1 MRIKR
6 TKRCEQEL
14 SKECLW
20 NEGLR
25 TSDEGDAAFSLRM
38 GATAILSI
46 QGNR

>member
-1 MRIKR
+1 MQIKR

-25 TSDEGDAAFSLRM
+25 DVM
-38 GATAILSI
+38 GVMPLSPSAWE
-46 QGNR
+46 QPRS